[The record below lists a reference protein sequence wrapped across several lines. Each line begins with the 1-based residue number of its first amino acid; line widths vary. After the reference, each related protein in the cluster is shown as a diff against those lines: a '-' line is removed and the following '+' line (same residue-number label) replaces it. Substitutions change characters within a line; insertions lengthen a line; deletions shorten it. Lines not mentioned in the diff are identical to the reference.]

1 MLEKRLDALNLAVN
15 CIRLC
20 GDRVVFCGDVSLL
33 NSNPKIETDLKGTH
47 ALIQPNESEE
57 TSMMT
62 EEGKEEEE
70 EEEEEEEGEEESLKT
85 LVQNAVGNVGKS
97 AIKSGVFVVTLD
109 DVQKMRVLVKSQLL
123 LSRRV
128 LYSSVKGRE
137 VWSVFQLEL
146 FQDSA
151 QSVDS
156 VVHALSQAVVW
167 TRTKQC
173 FGVTVV

>member
-62 EEGKEEEE
+62 EE